1 MKITDDLKTATASQS
16 NLAKALGLSRQR
28 VSQLLQ
34 EGVLATDEKNQ
45 ILVIKSVINYV
56 KYKGQSSAEEVSSS
70 DDAVFEVEKAK
81 NERAKRKIAELKLA
95 KMNGEVY
102 SADTVEQ
109 VMTEMLVNLR
119 TQLLGLPTKLA
130 PQLQN
135 ITKEEAY
142 NLLTQE
148 IEDKL
153 SELSEYTPSLFMDSD
168 ELDDDKAPSLIC
180 THFPGHILFTSLN
193 TWMLPCILQG
203 ASILFFSGSFCCCN
217 S

>member
-34 EGVLATDEKNQ
+34 EGVLATDEKNN

-56 KYKGQSSAEEVSSS
+56 KYKGQSSVEEVSSS

-102 SADTVEQ
+102 SVRIA
-109 VMTEMLVNLR
+109 N
-119 TQLLGLPTKLA
+119 
-130 PQLQN
+130 
-135 ITKEEAY
+135 
-142 NLLTQE
+142 
-148 IEDKL
+148 
-153 SELSEYTPSLFMDSD
+153 
-168 ELDDDKAPSLIC
+168 
-180 THFPGHILFTSLN
+180 
-193 TWMLPCILQG
+193 
-203 ASILFFSGSFCCCN
+203 
-217 S
+217 

>member
-34 EGVLATDEKNQ
+34 EGVLATDEKNN

-56 KYKGQSSAEEVSSS
+56 KYRGQSSAEEVSSS
-70 DDAVFEVEKAK
+70 DDAVYEFEKAK

-102 SADTVEQ
+102 SAATVEQ

-135 ITKEEAY
+135 VTKEEAY

-153 SELSEYTPSLFMDSD
+153 AELSEYTPSLFMDSD
-168 ELDDDKAPSLIC
+168 ELDDDNAP
-180 THFPGHILFTSLN
+180 N
-193 TWMLPCILQG
+193 
-203 ASILFFSGSFCCCN
+203 
-217 S
+217 

>member
-34 EGVLATDEKNQ
+34 EGVLATDEKNN

-56 KYKGQSSAEEVSSS
+56 KYKGQSSAEEESSP

-168 ELDDDKAPSLIC
+168 ELDDDKAPS
-180 THFPGHILFTSLN
+180 
-193 TWMLPCILQG
+193 
-203 ASILFFSGSFCCCN
+203 
-217 S
+217 

>member
-34 EGVLATDEKNQ
+34 EGILATDDNNQ

-56 KYKGQSSAEEVSSS
+56 KYKGQSSVEDGPSS
-70 DDAVFEVEKAK
+70 E
-81 NERAKRKIAELKLA
+81 NERAKRKLAELKLA

-102 SADTVEQ
+102 SADVVEQ

-130 PQLQN
+130 PQLQGR
-135 ITKEEAY
+135 TKEEAY
-142 NLLTQE
+142 GLLTEE

-168 ELDDDKAPSLIC
+168 DAEEEKAP
-180 THFPGHILFTSLN
+180 N
-193 TWMLPCILQG
+193 
-203 ASILFFSGSFCCCN
+203 
-217 S
+217 

>member
-34 EGVLATDEKNQ
+34 EGILATDDNNQ

-56 KYKGQSSAEEVSSS
+56 KYKGQSSVEEGPSSE
-70 DDAVFEVEKAK
+70 DAVFEVERAK
-81 NERAKRKIAELKLA
+81 NERAKRKLAELKLA

-102 SADTVEQ
+102 SADVVEQ

-130 PQLQN
+130 PQLQGM
-135 ITKEEAY
+135 TKEEAY
-142 NLLTQE
+142 GMLTEE

-153 SELSEYTPSLFMDSD
+153 YELSEYTPSLFMDSD
-168 ELDDDKAPSLIC
+168 DAEEEKAQ
-180 THFPGHILFTSLN
+180 N
-193 TWMLPCILQG
+193 
-203 ASILFFSGSFCCCN
+203 
-217 S
+217 

>member
-1 MKITDDLKTATASQS
+1 M
-16 NLAKALGLSRQR
+16 
-28 VSQLLQ
+28 
-34 EGVLATDEKNQ
+34 ATDEKNQ

-56 KYKGQSSAEEVSSS
+56 KYKGQSSIEEVSSS

-135 ITKEEAY
+135 ITKEEAELFIKASHFY
-142 NLLTQE
+142 
-148 IEDKL
+148 IEKDFVPLRPPK
-153 SELSEYTPSLFMDSD
+153 
-168 ELDDDKAPSLIC
+168 
-180 THFPGHILFTSLN
+180 
-193 TWMLPCILQG
+193 
-203 ASILFFSGSFCCCN
+203 FCKYV
-217 S
+217 